1 MRRKFILLPLI
12 AASLSLVGC
21 ASGEA
26 SSSSEASFHIATFH
40 LNYETASETY
50 QTLVVNKGAN
60 LVKPSDPKR
69 EEYLFKAWT
78 TDKEGANAFVSFDAP
93 LSADIDLYASW
104 TPISE
109 VDEATQLSMLIS
121 SLKEASEGANHAYI
135 KQTQVQY
142 YPMSSE
148 SALTFYQEK
157 DITRYKDISVAKF
170 YESDTSSTVLAEQQ
184 YFYDD
189 TYFYNLLKDYED
201 SSGSSKTTAK
211 FSKDDIDSFLNVD
224 FFNVYGSDLRKSL
237 QLLTDKSKVRV
248 PYGDDDSSSSSSE
261 STFVGDYS
269 FEMSFDPTQFS
280 VAKESYTF
288 SVAYETYTNSSQFGW
303 ITNSYSTTANISFL
317 NGKIKRA
324 IVQMG
329 YYFAFSEGVYSY
341 SISSETSSFDYGDYA
356 DFTGSKW
363 NPADFKDSSSN

>member
-12 AASLSLVGC
+12 ATSLSLMGC

-26 SSSSEASFHIATFH
+26 SSSEAAFHIATFH
-40 LNYETASETY
+40 LNYETESETY

-60 LVKPSDPKR
+60 LAKPSDPKR
-69 EEYLFKAWT
+69 EEYVFKAWT
-78 TDKEGANAFVSFDAP
+78 TDKEGTNAFLSFDAP

-135 KQTQVQY
+135 KQTQMLY

-157 DITRYKDISVAKF
+157 DVTRYKDISVAKF

-189 TYFYNLLKDYED
+189 TYFYNLLKDYD
-201 SSGSSKTTAK
+201 DPSGNTKTTAK

-224 FFNVYGSDLRKSL
+224 FYNVYGSDLRKSL
-237 QLLTDKSKVRV
+237 KLLTDKSKVRV

-261 STFVGDYS
+261 EAFVGDYS

-280 VAKESYTF
+280 VAKESYAF
-288 SVAYETYTNSSQFGW
+288 SVAYETYTYNNQFGW

-329 YYFAFSEGVYSY
+329 YYFALPEGIYSY
-341 SISSETSSFDYGDYA
+341 SVSSETSSFDYGGYA
-356 DFTGSKW
+356 DFSGSKW